1 MVKFT
6 EEILNGKLHFL
17 FSVTTIIN
25 CRKGERPF
33 FRKMKSYRALKLT
46 DQILKIANRSI
57 EKMIRQQANIDEM
70 QFGFMKR
77 CGTKNAIFIIFIFNG
92 CRRILG

>member
-1 MVKFT
+1 MVTFT
-6 EEILNGKLHFL
+6 EKILNGKLHFL

-25 CRKGERPF
+25 CRKEERPF
-33 FRKMKSYRALKLT
+33 FRKMKSYRALKIT
-46 DQILKIANRSI
+46 DQILKTANRSI

-77 CGTKNAIFIIFIFNG
+77 CGTTKAIFIIFIFKWV
-92 CRRILG
+92 